1 MPTSHDER
9 RRGDRPRV
17 VLHVGLPKS
26 GTTFLQHALR
36 RNATALGDRGV
47 LYPQTRDD
55 VMFRAALDVRGN
67 HKAWGRQRS
76 DVAGAWD
83 SLCSSARRHD
93 GTTIISHE
101 LLAAA
106 CSRQV
111 DAALT
116 MLKGLDVHLVV
127 TARDP
132 VRQLVSEWQEGVK
145 HGRSLTFS
153 EFEAAVRNGEG
164 DVAVRFAAAQALPE
178 VLHRW
183 GRHLAPE
190 RVHLVVGPPPGSE
203 PEQLWQSFATVAGFD
218 PAAFPP
224 GRGPLNQS
232 LGADEVDLLRRVN
245 VALDGRL
252 QQPGYG
258 RLAKHR
264 LAHQLLAGRRTRPL
278 QAPAQ
283 VRDAL
288 TDVAEQWIKEV
299 ERVGWTVH
307 GTLTDLI
314 PAVPAES
321 SPHPDTVDPEAQV
334 AVAADVVAA
343 LLLDLEAARAETT
356 AVDTRRRSW
365 KKHAKQLRRV
375 LAQG

>member
-1 MPTSHDER
+1 MLTRHGD
-9 RRGDRPRV
+9 DRPRV

-36 RNATALGDRGV
+36 RNAEALADRGV
-47 LYPQTRDD
+47 LYPQTSDD

-67 HKAWGRQRS
+67 HKSWGRRRK

-83 SLCSSARRHD
+83 SLCASARRHV
-93 GTTIISHE
+93 GTTIVSHE

-106 CSRQV
+106 CTRQV
-111 DAALT
+111 DAALS

-145 HGRSLTFS
+145 HGRRLTFD
-153 EFEAAVRNGEG
+153 EFEAAVRHGET
-164 DVAVRFAAAQALPE
+164 DVAHRFAAAQALPE

-183 GRHLAPE
+183 GRHLPPD
-190 RVHLVVGPPPGSE
+190 RVHLVVGPPPGT
-203 PEQLWQSFATVAGFD
+203 PPDRLWQEFAAVAGFD
-218 PAAFPP
+218 PAGFPA
-224 GRGPLNQS
+224 GGGPLNES
-232 LGADEVDLLRRVN
+232 LGADEADLLRRVN
-245 VALDGRL
+245 IALDGRL
-252 QQPGYG
+252 RQPAYG

-278 QAPAQ
+278 EAPVQ

-288 TDVAEQWIKEV
+288 TGTAELWVKEV
-299 ERVGWTVH
+299 ERAGWTVH
-307 GTLTDLI
+307 GDLADLV
-314 PAVPAES
+314 PTAPAE
-321 SPHPDTVDPEAQV
+321 PGAHPDSVDVHAQV

-343 LLLDLEAARAETT
+343 LLLDLEAAQAEV
-356 AVDTRRRSW
+356 ADVEARRRSW
-365 KKHAKQLRRV
+365 KKRAKQLRRV
-375 LAQG
+375 LAPT

>member
-1 MPTSHDER
+1 M
-9 RRGDRPRV
+9 

-26 GTTFLQHALR
+26 GTTFLQHSLR
-36 RNATALGDRGV
+36 RNAEALADSGV

-67 HKAWGRQRS
+67 HQAWGRRRK

-83 SLCSSARRHD
+83 SLCATARHHS
-93 GTTIISHE
+93 GTTVISHE

-106 CSRQV
+106 CSRQI

-145 HGRSLTFS
+145 HGRRLTFT
-153 EFEAAVRNGEG
+153 EFEAAVRSGEG

-183 GRHLAPE
+183 GRHLSPE
-190 RVHLVVGPPPGSE
+190 QVHLVVGPPSGST
-203 PEQLWQSFATVAGFD
+203 PDRLWETFAAVAGFD
-218 PAAFPP
+218 PAGFPA
-224 GRGPLNQS
+224 GRGPLNES

-252 QQPGYG
+252 QQPAYG

-264 LAHQLLAGRRTRPL
+264 LAHQLLAGRRTHPLEAPL
-278 QAPAQ
+278 Q
-283 VRDAL
+283 VHDAL

-307 GTLTDLI
+307 GTLTDLL
-314 PAVPAES
+314 PVAPAEPR
-321 SPHPDTVDPEAQV
+321 PHPDIVDPDAQV

-343 LLLDLEAARAETT
+343 LLLDLEAARAQ
-356 AVDTRRRSW
+356 AADVDTKRRTW
-365 KKHAKQLRRV
+365 KKRAKKLSRA
-375 LAQG
+375 LAQS

>member
-1 MPTSHDER
+1 MLTRH
-9 RRGDRPRV
+9 GDRPRV

-26 GTTFLQHALR
+26 GTTYLQHALR
-36 RNATALGDRGV
+36 SNAEALADRGV
-47 LYPQTRDD
+47 LYPQTADD

-67 HKAWGRQRS
+67 HKSWGRRRK

-83 SLCSSARRHD
+83 SLCASARRHG
-93 GTTIISHE
+93 GTTVVSHE

-111 DAALT
+111 DGALS

-145 HGRSLTFS
+145 HGRRLTFA
-153 EFEAAVRNGEG
+153 EFETAVRHGDGE
-164 DVAVRFAAAQALPE
+164 VAHRFAAAQDLPE

-183 GRHLAPE
+183 GRHLPPD
-190 RVHLVVGPPPGSE
+190 RVHLVVGPPPGS
-203 PEQLWQSFATVAGFD
+203 PPGRLWQAFGDVAGFD
-218 PAAFPP
+218 PAGFPA
-224 GRGPLNQS
+224 GRGPLNQA
-232 LGADEVDLLRRVN
+232 LGPEEVDLLRQVN
-245 VALDGRL
+245 TALDGRL
-252 QQPGYG
+252 RQPSYG

-278 QAPAQ
+278 QAPAH

-288 TDVAEQWIKEV
+288 ADVAEQWVKQV
-299 ERVGWTVH
+299 EQAGWTVH
-307 GTLTDLI
+307 GDL
-314 PAVPAES
+314 ADLVPAPPLEQE
-321 SPHPDTVDPEAQV
+321 PHPDTVDPQTQV

-343 LLLDLEAARAETT
+343 LLLDLEAAHAE
-356 AVDTRRRSW
+356 AADADQRRRSW
-365 KKHAKQLRRV
+365 KKRAKQLRRV
-375 LAQG
+375 LAQTG